1 MMSRAAPAIVGMDDM
16 ALPQGFEEQ
25 FRGESG
31 KIRQALLATNEGGKG
46 HV

>member
-16 ALPQGFEEQ
+16 ASPQGSEEP
-25 FRGESG
+25 FSGESG
-31 KIRQALLATNEGGKG
+31 KIRQALLATNEGGRG